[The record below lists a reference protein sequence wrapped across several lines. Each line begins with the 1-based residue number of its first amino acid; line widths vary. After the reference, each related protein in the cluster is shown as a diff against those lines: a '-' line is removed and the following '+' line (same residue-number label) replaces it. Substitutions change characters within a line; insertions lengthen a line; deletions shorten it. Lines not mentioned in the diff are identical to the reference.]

1 MYFRRGMVELLAI
14 KDFKSFSKN
23 LDAIKKYGIASYIDF
38 VEGIGKSFDLM
49 SQLDF
54 VRGVTF
60 FQQES
65 DGPLKVLEAMASREK
80 LRALSINESSLG
92 EKEIQQLTQ
101 LDMPSL
107 RALDLHFNSLGDC
120 LESLYRWP
128 AASQLHWLNIDLNDF
143 GGRHAN
149 ITTEHILEF
158 AGQKSLANLFSLS
171 IAANSLA
178 PIHMQAFSE
187 NAVMKRLT
195 QLDLSSNPIEDD
207 GIAAI
212 TKGGFKSLNILELST
227 TKITD
232 EAVGLIAASS
242 NMASLRRL
250 NIGHN
255 SKISDPSLA
264 SIASSEYLGNL
275 THLNLARTGIG
286 EAGAKALIDS
296 ETLVSMRHLNIGSAE
311 LSAPTLKALQK
322 RYPRAV
328 VKNPYD

>member
-120 LESLYRWP
+120 
-128 AASQLHWLNIDLNDF
+128 
-143 GGRHAN
+143 
-149 ITTEHILEF
+149 
-158 AGQKSLANLFSLS
+158 
-171 IAANSLA
+171 
-178 PIHMQAFSE
+178 
-187 NAVMKRLT
+187 
-195 QLDLSSNPIEDD
+195 
-207 GIAAI
+207 
-212 TKGGFKSLNILELST
+212 
-227 TKITD
+227 
-232 EAVGLIAASS
+232 
-242 NMASLRRL
+242 
-250 NIGHN
+250 
-255 SKISDPSLA
+255 
-264 SIASSEYLGNL
+264 
-275 THLNLARTGIG
+275 
-286 EAGAKALIDS
+286 
-296 ETLVSMRHLNIGSAE
+296 
-311 LSAPTLKALQK
+311 
-322 RYPRAV
+322 
-328 VKNPYD
+328 